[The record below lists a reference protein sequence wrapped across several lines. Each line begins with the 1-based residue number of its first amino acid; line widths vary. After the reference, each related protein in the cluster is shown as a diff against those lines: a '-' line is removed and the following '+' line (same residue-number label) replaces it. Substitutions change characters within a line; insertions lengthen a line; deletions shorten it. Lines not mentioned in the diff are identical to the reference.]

1 MKNQQSVFLFEDV
14 PLPEVLE
21 RAEVDELVAFFKYN
35 EEHPNTNVPYIKFPE
50 MFIYEKKHWR
60 IRKQGTTTLGRVYS
74 IHPSKGETFYLRMLL
89 SDTTHNHSAGKKSYE
104 DLKTVNGIIHES
116 YKDTCRALGLL
127 EDDELW
133 TLVMEDAKYQK
144 LPKQMR
150 DLFLILLSEADLSNP
165 RELFEKYN
173 ASMSEDYAHQLLPP
187 DDTNAELL
195 RWMLLIE
202 IESIMCRR
210 GAGGVPKIP

>member
-1 MKNQQSVFLFEDV
+1 
-14 PLPEVLE
+14 
-21 RAEVDELVAFFKYN
+21 
-35 EEHPNTNVPYIKFPE
+35 
-50 MFIYEKKHWR
+50 
-60 IRKQGTTTLGRVYS
+60 
-74 IHPSKGETFYLRMLL
+74 
-89 SDTTHNHSAGKKSYE
+89 
-104 DLKTVNGIIHES
+104 
-116 YKDTCRALGLL
+116 
-127 EDDELW
+127 
-133 TLVMEDAKYQK
+133 
-144 LPKQMR
+144 MR